1 MMDRQ
6 MVKSSNLKSIG
17 YDQSSNILEIEFLS
31 GQLYQ
36 YFKVPSQIYL
46 ALMKATSKGSYF
58 HANIKE
64 KYEYNHIS

>member
-6 MVKSSNLKSIG
+6 IVESSNLKSVG

-31 GQLYQ
+31 GGIYQ

-58 HANIKE
+58 HKNIKE
-64 KYEYNHIS
+64 QYKYKQIN

>member
-6 MVKSSNLKSIG
+6 IVESSNLKSVG

-31 GQLYQ
+31 GGIYQ

-46 ALMKATSKGSYF
+46 ALMKATSKGIYF
-58 HANIKE
+58 HKNIKE
-64 KYEYNHIS
+64 QYKYKQNN